1 MALLDKKDLLIINE
15 LERNS
20 RISSSKI
27 AKKLRLS
34 KDGVNYRIKHLLENK
49 IITRFFIDIDVSKLG
64 LLLNKVV
71 FQFQNLE
78 NEDEI
83 FNYLKSH
90 PKIGWVVLC
99 GGRWDAVIVT
109 YVRDLREHYELVRDI
124 NARFGKNIH
133 SKELVVLPK
142 YYVCSRKWLAPKDPP
157 KISPIGGHT
166 AREEI
171 DATDVGILKL
181 LAEDARR
188 PLLDI
193 ASRLKI
199 SSSLALK
206 RIRALE
212 QKKIILTYRIG
223 LNLAKMGKEFC
234 KSFIYYQPLTREQE
248 EKIVKHCLAHPN
260 VTAVTHALGR
270 WDLELEMEVRNFEE
284 FHAIMN
290 DLKKRFK
297 EQIRNYEAI
306 FITKEYGIDYSTI
319 L

>member
-34 KDGVNYRIKHLLENK
+34 KDGVNYRIKRLLENK

-133 SKELVVLPK
+133 SKELVVLPN

-199 SSSLALK
+199 SSSLAITPIK
-206 RIRALE
+206 APE
-212 QKKIILTYRIG
+212 
-223 LNLAKMGKEFC
+223 
-234 KSFIYYQPLTREQE
+234 E